1 MDVDALSVEEKKKHV
16 DKNLCFFCH
25 KPGHY
30 SCDCHQRRLKGQ
42 RPSTSK
48 PPPARKAPAG
58 KKRFGARDLHTH
70 IRELIAENIGDDEGE
85 LNDFLDEVEE
95 KGF

>member
-1 MDVDALSVEEKKKHV
+1 MDVDALSVEEKKQHQSQ
-16 DKNLCFFCH
+16 NLCFFCH
-25 KPGHY
+25 QPGHY
-30 SCDCHQRRLKGQ
+30 SRNCNRRRQKGQ
-42 RPSTSK
+42 GPSTSK
-48 PPPARKAPAG
+48 LPPAKGPAG